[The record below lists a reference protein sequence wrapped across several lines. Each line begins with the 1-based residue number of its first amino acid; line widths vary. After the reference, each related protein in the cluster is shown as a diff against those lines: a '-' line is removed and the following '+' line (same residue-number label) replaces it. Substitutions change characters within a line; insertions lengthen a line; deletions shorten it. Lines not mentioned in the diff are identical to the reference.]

1 MALNAPIQG
10 TAADIIKRAMARIGP
25 ALAAEGLTGTK
36 MLMQVHDE
44 LVFDVLDAA
53 VRVSRQLQ
61 HLLFSSA
68 IYYSLQRITR
78 EVGESL
84 YTPAGPVGI
93 PNLRG

>member
-1 MALNAPIQG
+1 MIPLEHDNKGGQG
-10 TAADIIKRAMARIGP
+10 TCDAKATHRRF
-25 ALAAEGLTGTK
+25 AEYG
-36 MLMQVHDE
+36 
-44 LVFDVLDAA
+44 FFVLDAA